1 MSQINYVEYGG
12 SKSQQFQL
20 FYSAKFPCV
29 DGKTYDGPT
38 LFIGGSESDYI
49 PVHEHEEIK
58 EIFPAAEFKYIDGA
72 GHWNQQEKPEE
83 TNASLIEFLA
93 EVSPIN

>member
-1 MSQINYVEYGG
+1 MN
-12 SKSQQFQL
+12 
-20 FYSAKFPCV
+20 
-29 DGKTYDGPT
+29 GKTYDGPT

-72 GHWNQQEKPEE
+72 GHWVHSQKPVPFQEMIVK
-83 TNASLIEFLA
+83 FLA
-93 EVSPIN
+93 DKK